1 MMDLG
6 LRALIWDIDGVLV
19 YVGASY
25 RRAIIEA
32 TDYYLSEVIGLRFEK
47 NILSLAD
54 TQKFK
59 LSGGFNNDWEITYAA
74 VLCYLASAVHNIE
87 SGGGR
92 VDSIKDLS
100 GYVLG
105 DETEPDLDLL
115 LALAADEGGGLVNLL
130 KVLGG
135 VYAANLTKAKEMWDT
150 DLIKR
155 IFQEMYLGRVLFEEK
170 YGILPKYYDG
180 AGFMADEKPLIG
192 GELLGTLSKRYLM
205 GIASGREHF
214 EIDAVLGYHGFNS
227 FFRREYVVGSDDYA
241 VGKPDPAQLLECKK
255 RMEKKQGVIPGNE
268 IAYLGD
274 VPDDAVAAERAGF
287 RFIGVTASIPDDGG
301 KRDLRERFSEL
312 GAEFVVDGLS
322 ELKKII

>member
-1 MMDLG
+1 MDLG

-155 IFQEMYLGRVLFEEK
+155 IFQEMYLGRLLFE
-170 YGILPKYYDG
+170 
-180 AGFMADEKPLIG
+180 
-192 GELLGTLSKRYLM
+192 
-205 GIASGREHF
+205 
-214 EIDAVLGYHGFNS
+214 
-227 FFRREYVVGSDDYA
+227 
-241 VGKPDPAQLLECKK
+241 
-255 RMEKKQGVIPGNE
+255 
-268 IAYLGD
+268 
-274 VPDDAVAAERAGF
+274 
-287 RFIGVTASIPDDGG
+287 
-301 KRDLRERFSEL
+301 
-312 GAEFVVDGLS
+312 
-322 ELKKII
+322 